1 MVNKGGKRIAD
12 KSKGEVEIHG
22 KIYLTVARRIDDFR
36 RSEEFK
42 DWSIETELVSA
53 DESMVVMKSTIRDS
67 DGKVA
72 ATGFAEEN
80 RSLGKI
86 NRTSALE
93 NAETSAVGRAL
104 AFLGLGGTEIA
115 SADEVAG
122 AINQQ
127 KQIEANEHLLAHA
140 NAVHKYFD
148 DIVSIKESIANEDF
162 ISAGG
167 AWFDLHN
174 KAAEEEL
181 QALKRARNKGGIWST
196 HETGLLRPDGEVSRV
211 RASMMKQ
218 ESTVKEN
225 AA

>member
-1 MVNKGGKRIAD
+1 MAD
-12 KSKGEVEIHG
+12 KNKGEVEIHG

-36 RSEEFK
+36 KSEEFK
-42 DWSIETELVSA
+42 GWAIETELVSA
-53 DESMVVMKSTIRDS
+53 EDSMVVMKSTIRDG

-72 ATGFAEEN
+72 ATGYAEEN
-80 RSLGKI
+80 RSFGKI
-86 NRTSALE
+86 NKTSALE

-104 AFLGLGGTEIA
+104 AFLGLGGSEIA

-127 KQIEANEHLLAHA
+127 KQMEADEHLLAHA
-140 NAVHKYFD
+140 NATHKYLD
-148 DIVSIKESIANEDF
+148 DIVAIKEGIANDDF
-162 ISAGG
+162 VSAGG

-174 KAAEEEL
+174 KASEEEL

-196 HETGLLRPDGEVSRV
+196 HETGLLRADGEVSRV
-211 RASMMKQ
+211 RNEMIKQ
-218 ESTVKEN
+218 DSAIKDN

>member
-1 MVNKGGKRIAD
+1 MAD

-67 DGKVA
+67 HGKDA

-127 KQIEANEHLLAHA
+127 KQIEADEHLLAHA

-148 DIVSIKESIANEDF
+148 DIVSIKENIANEDF

-174 KAAEEEL
+174 KASEEEL

>member
-1 MVNKGGKRIAD
+1 MAD
-12 KSKGEVEIHG
+12 KNKGEVEIHG

-36 RSEEFK
+36 KSEEFK
-42 DWSIETELVSA
+42 GWSIETELVSA
-53 DESMVVMKSTIRDS
+53 EDSMVVMKSTIRDG

-72 ATGFAEEN
+72 ATGYAEEN
-80 RSLGKI
+80 RSFGKI
-86 NRTSALE
+86 NKTSALE

-104 AFLGLGGTEIA
+104 AFLGLGGSEIA

-127 KQIEANEHLLAHA
+127 KQMEVDEHLLAHA
-140 NAVHKYFD
+140 NATHKYLD
-148 DIVSIKESIANEDF
+148 DIVAIKEGIANDDF
-162 ISAGG
+162 VSAGG

-174 KAAEEEL
+174 KASEEEL

-196 HETGLLRPDGEVSRV
+196 HETGLLRADGEVSRV
-211 RASMMKQ
+211 RSEMIKQ
-218 ESTVKEN
+218 DSAIKDN

>member
-1 MVNKGGKRIAD
+1 MAD

-53 DESMVVMKSTIRDS
+53 DESMVVMKSTIRDAS
-67 DGKVA
+67 GKVA

-127 KQIEANEHLLAHA
+127 KQMEADEHLLAHA

-174 KAAEEEL
+174 KASEEEL

>member
-1 MVNKGGKRIAD
+1 MAD

-53 DESMVVMKSTIRDS
+53 DESMVVMKSTIRDAS
-67 DGKVA
+67 GKVA

-86 NRTSALE
+86 NKTSALE

-115 SADEVAG
+115 SADEVAT
-122 AINQQ
+122 AI
-127 KQIEANEHLLAHA
+127 AHGSLKDSMEPILKHNDA
-140 NAVHKYFD
+140 IRENIDSIYF
-148 DIVSIKESIANEDF
+148 IKEYIKKGDVVGVAQIWLELSNE
-162 ISAGG
+162 I
-167 AWFDLHN
+167 
-174 KAAEEEL
+174 KE
-181 QALKRARNKGGIWST
+181 ALWVAPTKGGVFT
-196 HETGLLRPDGEVSRV
+196 TEE
-211 RASMMKQ
+211 RAFLKSDEFAQ
-218 ESTVKEN
+218 ARKE

>member
-1 MVNKGGKRIAD
+1 MAD

-53 DESMVVMKSTIRDS
+53 DESMVVMKSTIRDAS
-67 DGKVA
+67 GKVI

-93 NAETSAVGRAL
+93 NAETSAVGRSL

-127 KQIEANEHLLAHA
+127 KQIEADEHLLAHA

-174 KAAEEEL
+174 KASEEEL

>member
-1 MVNKGGKRIAD
+1 MAD
-12 KSKGEVEIHG
+12 KNKGEVNIHG
-22 KIYLTVARRIDDFR
+22 KVYLTVARRIDDFR

-53 DESMVVMKSTIRDS
+53 DESMVVMKSTIRDAS
-67 DGKVA
+67 GKVA

-86 NRTSALE
+86 NKTSALE

-127 KQIEANEHLLAHA
+127 KQIEADEHLLAHA

-174 KAAEEEL
+174 KASEEEL

>member
-1 MVNKGGKRIAD
+1 MAD
-12 KSKGEVEIHG
+12 KNKGEVEIHG
-22 KIYLTVARRIDDFR
+22 KVYLTVARRIDDFR
-36 RSEEFK
+36 KSVEFT

-67 DGKVA
+67 DGKIA

-80 RSLGKI
+80 RSFGKI
-86 NRTSALE
+86 NKTSALE

-127 KQIEANEHLLAHA
+127 KQIEADEHLLAHA

-174 KAAEEEL
+174 KASEEEL

-196 HETGLLRPDGEVSRV
+196 HETGLLRPDGDVSRV
-211 RASMMKQ
+211 RASMIKQ
-218 ESTVKEN
+218 ESTIKEN

>member
-1 MVNKGGKRIAD
+1 MAD

-127 KQIEANEHLLAHA
+127 KQIEADEHLLAHA

-148 DIVSIKESIANEDF
+148 DIVSIKENIANEDF

-174 KAAEEEL
+174 KASEEEL